1 MRRVAVK
8 MDGQLA
14 VLAVAEKGSY
24 AAAGKVLA
32 MTGSA
37 VRKQVESI
45 SQELGTPVFQ
55 RSGGILVPTKAGRLY
70 IPEVRESVRHA
81 RLGIDKVRAFLNAE
95 RGKLRI
101 GYSSYLSE
109 RLLRI
114 IAKLS
119 PGGARAAGLRSL
131 LTYQVV
137 SDVLRGR
144 LHVGFGFL
152 PIRDVALAVRPL
164 MEEPLMACLPAGH
177 KLITKQSIEAT
188 DLENEPIVSVARKAL
203 PARHREIVKYFESE
217 GVFLKHVADAYVPRE
232 ALLQVSH
239 GAGIALMT
247 RSSALPARPDVVL
260 RPLSNRYLRVKSGVF
275 VRKEQDTAHIRDF
288 LDLIWQE
295 TAGLRPSSPRKKAS

>member
-1 MRRVAVK
+1 
-8 MDGQLA
+8 MDSQLA

-24 AAAGKVLA
+24 SAAGKVLA

-37 VRKQVESI
+37 VRKQVEGVSRD
-45 SQELGTPVFQ
+45 LGAPIFQ

-70 IPEVRESVRHA
+70 IPEVRESIRHA
-81 RLGIDKVRAFLNAE
+81 RLGIDKVRAYLKAE

-109 RLLRI
+109 KLLRI
-114 IAKLS
+114 ITKLS
-119 PGGARAAGLRSL
+119 PDGNGAVGLRSL

-152 PIRDVALAVRPL
+152 PLRDASLVVRPL
-164 MEEPLMACLPAGH
+164 MEEPLMVCFPQGH
-177 KLITKQSIEAT
+177 KLLAKQTIDAT
-188 DLENEPIVSVARKAL
+188 DLENEPVIAVARKAL
-203 PARHREIVKYFESE
+203 PARHREIVNYFESE

-239 GAGIALMT
+239 GVGVAMMT
-247 RSSALPARPDVVL
+247 RSSAMPARPDVIL
-260 RPLSNRYLRVKSGVF
+260 RPLSNRYLTVKSGVF
-275 VRKEQDTAHIRDF
+275 ARKEQDTAYIREF
-288 LDLIWQE
+288 LDLVWQA
-295 TAGLRPSSPRKKAS
+295 TAGLRPAAPRKKAG